1 MTQPLTLDGVAND
14 LDTVKDIMF
23 TLARQYERIDR
34 TVDQVATQ
42 QKANTEAISD
52 LTRFMMQLGE
62 TMAST
67 QADIRQ
73 MQSDVR
79 EMQSE
84 VKGLQVENRR
94 ILQHIFKDEFQS
106 CQLDSTLGWSE
117 PLPEE
122 SRGSLVNPPAKTT
135 NGNTEEM
142 PLAA

>member
-1 MTQPLTLDGVAND
+1 MTQPPLTLDGVADD

-42 QKANTEAISD
+42 QKVNTEAIAN
-52 LTRFMMQLGE
+52 LTTFMMQLGE
-62 TMAST
+62 SMAST

-94 ILQHIFKDEFQS
+94 ILQHIFKDEF
-106 CQLDSTLGWSE
+106 
-117 PLPEE
+117 
-122 SRGSLVNPPAKTT
+122 
-135 NGNTEEM
+135 
-142 PLAA
+142 

>member
-14 LDTVKDIMF
+14 LDTVKEIMF

-42 QKANTEAISD
+42 QQTNTEAISN

-73 MQSDVR
+73 MQADVR
-79 EMQSE
+79 EMQADVREMQAE

-94 ILQHIFKDEFQS
+94 ILQHIFKDEF
-106 CQLDSTLGWSE
+106 
-117 PLPEE
+117 
-122 SRGSLVNPPAKTT
+122 
-135 NGNTEEM
+135 
-142 PLAA
+142 

>member
-1 MTQPLTLDGVAND
+1 MTQPLTLDAVNND

-34 TVDQVATQ
+34 TVDQVAIQ

-52 LTRFMMQLGE
+52 LARFMMQLGE

-73 MQSDVR
+73 MQADVRSMQADVR

-94 ILQHIFKDEFQS
+94 ILQHIFKDEF
-106 CQLDSTLGWSE
+106 
-117 PLPEE
+117 
-122 SRGSLVNPPAKTT
+122 
-135 NGNTEEM
+135 
-142 PLAA
+142 